1 MSFSLCTADT
11 QTRPYLASPSGP
23 RTVWRTWLV
32 RPMRLGTDPE
42 PILTGVFGFP
52 WREPEL
58 DAKCAIQDLDT
69 CATRPG
75 PVRVDRHHP
84 TIPHPGCTCGIYAS
98 TDLLATPATDLL
110 PAATPV
116 VTGFVELSG
125 RLLTR
130 GSVVRA
136 QHARIIGPLTIGPG
150 RPPLTVRLA
159 RRAGLSLE
167 PTRVALEEQRYRVVW
182 GAGRIGE
189 TYDEWLAAAASGLS
203 SRYRVSVVVT

>member
-1 MSFSLCTADT
+1 MSVTFHPAYTET
-11 QTRPYLASPSGP
+11 GPSAEP
-23 RTVWRTWLV
+23 TVEPTTVWRTWLV
-32 RPMRLGTDPE
+32 RPMSVGTDTE
-42 PILTGVFGFP
+42 PTLTGVFGFP
-52 WREPEL
+52 WRDSEL

-116 VTGFVELSG
+116 ATGFVELSG